1 MVSVDSVSLVD
12 CSELV
17 GGGNVCCVEVK
28 VVVAEVVVSIQSPF
42 SIFMSSTPITEPRY
56 PV

>member
-17 GGGNVCCVEVK
+17 GGNVCCVEVK

>member
-17 GGGNVCCVEVK
+17 VGGNVCCVEVK

>member
-1 MVSVDSVSLVD
+1 MSLDDIPTCVVVVSVDSVSLVD

-28 VVVAEVVVSIQSPF
+28 VVVPEVVVSIP
-42 SIFMSSTPITEPRY
+42 
-56 PV
+56 